1 MRLENIRLS
10 EMSSKTTVYLRSR
23 LIIPPFH
30 ICKVT
35 SSTPFYSK
43 PQMNTHG
50 AFKVIHSRHRGARP
64 ALSHLKA
71 IRARSAFLL
80 PLRTQASFSHL
91 CRTPSSR
98 FVFVLVLN
106 FLVCRVPFGQCW
118 ISAGDRTG
126 TSTETSQI
134 SNPLQHSRHSRGI
147 CL

>member
-1 MRLENIRLS
+1 
-10 EMSSKTTVYLRSR
+10 MSSKRTYIYGPASLFPHS
-23 LIIPPFH
+23 IFA
-30 ICKVT
+30 VT

-80 PLRTQASFSHL
+80 PLRMQASFSHL